1 MSKIE
6 FRKFIELFSDWLK
19 NSDRL
24 VIKLVITIVRDDWL
38 VGLCQSIEPETRPDK
53 AKILKTF
60 DPPI

>member
-6 FRKFIELFSDWLK
+6 FRKFKELFYDWLK

-24 VIKLVITIVRDDWL
+24 VIKLVITIVSDDWL

-53 AKILKTF
+53 AKISKTF

>member
-24 VIKLVITIVRDDWL
+24 VIKLVITIVSDDWL
-38 VGLCQSIEPETRPDK
+38 VGLCQSIEPETRPDE
-53 AKILKTF
+53 AKISKTF